1 MTIFT
6 KPTLFTT
13 QTAADYLG
21 LKISTLEAW
30 RLQGRGP
37 MYKKIG
43 RLVRYTES
51 DLLAYLD
58 SCNRNSTSQCHTR
71 TGAGNTQHSRI

>member
-51 DLLAYLD
+51 DLLAYLRFPRFFVFQQVAFMLPVFASPD
-58 SCNRNSTSQCHTR
+58 C
-71 TGAGNTQHSRI
+71 